1 MEDSIDLQRNRVV
14 NAIYKIDIY
23 QNFALIDNRI
33 TWYGN
38 VSLLGYD
45 SMYSNVLRLEG
56 ADVAM
61 QLKDVLET

>member
-23 QNFALIDNRI
+23 QNFALIDNWI

-45 SMYSNVLRLEG
+45 SMYSHVLRLEG

-61 QLKDVLET
+61 QLKDVSET